1 MKPILSAKNVTK
13 RYAKGAAQITA
24 LRGVSLDV
32 KPGEFLAVVG
42 RSGSGKSTL
51 LNVLGGLDEVTSGSI
66 FVNGKDIAGMKRTEL
81 AHHRRRT
88 VGMIFQSFN
97 LIPSRTA
104 RENVELA
111 LAFNNVGRSE
121 RRKKAAR
128 LLSSLGLKERMD
140 HLPSELSGGEA
151 QRVAIARAL
160 ANDPS
165 VLLADEPTGNLDSAT
180 SAEILGLLHDL
191 NRGQNLTVVMVTHDK
206 ASARRVAG
214 RTVEFLDGRIVSE
227 TGKGIRP

>member
-1 MKPILSAKNVTK
+1 MKPILSARNVTK
-13 RYAKGAAQITA
+13 QYDKGSASIRA
-24 LRGVSLDV
+24 LHGVSLDV
-32 KPGEFLAVVG
+32 RPGEFLAVVG

-51 LNVLGGLDEVTSGSI
+51 LNVLGGLDEATSGSI
-66 FVNGKDIAGMKRTEL
+66 YVNGKDIAKMKRMEL
-81 AHHRRRT
+81 ALHRRRT

-111 LAFNNVGRSE
+111 MAFNNVGRRE
-121 RRKKAAR
+121 RRKRAEQ
-128 LLSSLGLKERMD
+128 LLSSLGLAGRMD

-180 SAEILGLLHDL
+180 SSEILELLRTL
-191 NRGQNLTVVMVTHDK
+191 NRKRNLTVVMVTHDK
-206 ASARRVAG
+206 ASARRVAR
-214 RTVEFLDGRIVSE
+214 RTVEFLDGRIVRE
-227 TGKGIRP
+227 TGRGEKP

>member
-1 MKPILSAKNVTK
+1 MKSILSVKNVTK
-13 RYAKGAAQITA
+13 KYAKGPAQIMA

-32 KPGEFLAVVG
+32 RPGEFLAVVG

-51 LNVLGGLDEVTSGSI
+51 LNVLGGLDEATSGSI
-66 FVNGKDIAGMKRTEL
+66 FVNGKDIAKMKRPEL
-81 AHHRRRT
+81 ALHRRRT

-111 LAFNNVGRSE
+111 LAFNNVGRKE
-121 RRKKAAR
+121 RREKAVR
-128 LLSSLGLKERMD
+128 LLTSLGLGERMD

-151 QRVAIARAL
+151 QRVAVARAL

-180 SAEILGLLHDL
+180 SAEILNLLQSL
-191 NRGQNLTVVMVTHDK
+191 NRDRNLTVVMVTHDK
-206 ASARRVAG
+206 ASARRVAR
-214 RTVEFLDGRIVSE
+214 RTVEFLDGRIVRE
-227 TGKGIRP
+227 TGKGRRS